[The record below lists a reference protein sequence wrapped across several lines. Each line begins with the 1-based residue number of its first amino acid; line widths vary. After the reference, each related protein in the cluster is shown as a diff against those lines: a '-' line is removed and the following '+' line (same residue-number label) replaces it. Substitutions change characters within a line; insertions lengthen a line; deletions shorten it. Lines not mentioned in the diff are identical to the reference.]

1 MKQFM
6 RRALAVLCLTM
17 AMLSLTACANST
29 AAEETIDEQEK
40 TYVAQMADST
50 LRTFDMM
57 SQEELQATLKAAEKS
72 KDTVLSAAIT
82 SWLGVKEDLGA
93 LVSVDAVEVELV
105 EDGYGADID
114 ATFEKRKLS
123 AHIAIDEDKTHYTA
137 ISFNPAY
144 TTGERLSKAGL
155 NTLMGMGTVFLVL
168 IFISFLISLFKYIHE
183 WEEKSK
189 KNNAPAPA
197 APAPAPVAAEEEEL
211 VDDLELVAVITAAI
225 AASENTSAD
234 GLVVRSIKRAPASK
248 WKRA

>member
-29 AAEETIDEQEK
+29 AAEETMDEQEK

-105 EDGYGADID
+105 EDGSGADID
-114 ATFEKRKLS
+114 ATFEKRKMS

-168 IFISFLISLFKYIHE
+168 IFISFLIG
-183 WEEKSK
+183 
-189 KNNAPAPA
+189 
-197 APAPAPVAAEEEEL
+197 PVSYTHL
-211 VDDLELVAVITAAI
+211 DVY
-225 AASENTSAD
+225 
-234 GLVVRSIKRAPASK
+234 KRQL
-248 WKRA
+248 